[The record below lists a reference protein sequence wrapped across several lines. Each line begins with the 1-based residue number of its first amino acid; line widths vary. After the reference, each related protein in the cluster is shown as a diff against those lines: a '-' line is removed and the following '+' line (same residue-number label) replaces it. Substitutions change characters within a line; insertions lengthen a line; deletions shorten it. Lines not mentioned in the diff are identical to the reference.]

1 MKGTGAAEISGPAQ
15 GAHENVEL
23 GRCDPTVAVSVEEGE
38 GLPHGDDLILAQC
51 IPIAAGG

>member
-23 GRCDPTVAVSVEEGE
+23 AVSVGEGE
-38 GLPHGDDLILAQC
+38 GLPHGDDLVLAQC